1 MVKVLTDQGIVMD
14 ISHLSD
20 QGVED
25 LFQLTDRPVMA
36 SHSDIREVWDAPRN
50 LQKVHLKELIS
61 RKGIIG
67 MNFFAPFVGEKPQI
81 SDLLKHMDAVLE
93 MGGEDCLAIGSD
105 FDAAT
110 DSSRHT

>member
-36 SHSDIREVWDAPRN
+36 SHSDIRRSVGCAEKPSESTSERAD
-50 LQKVHLKELIS
+50 LQKRNHRNEFLRTV
-61 RKGIIG
+61 RW
-67 MNFFAPFVGEKPQI
+67 
-81 SDLLKHMDAVLE
+81 
-93 MGGEDCLAIGSD
+93 
-105 FDAAT
+105 
-110 DSSRHT
+110 